1 MTTTAHRSEIFALS
15 DEYVEKGA
23 AFSPIECTSLGIPG
37 FEDQLDDF
45 SLAHAGKSA
54 AYARDVLNRAKA
66 IQPIDDIDRI
76 AQAVLIERT
85 ESRLQLHDSREAYVA
100 YGQISSPVAAIRS
113 VFSIM
118 DLTTP
123 EQVVNAGKRMAAI
136 EGALK
141 SWRDCI
147 EEVHAEGHRTARRQV
162 LAVAGQLKTHSEG
175 AYSKIASEIAS
186 EIAPGSADIAAAAKQ
201 AEAACADMS
210 KWLEEVHAPR
220 SAEADGV
227 GEKRYAPWARY
238 FTGAEL
244 DLRATYE
251 WGKQDLQA
259 INDRM
264 WRAAAKIAP
273 HCKTLAEVAE
283 FCEQSDHLKIHGA
296 DNLLQELK
304 DFTEAAIKKVDG
316 IYFDIDDRIRFCD
329 ARIAPE
335 GSAAAPYY
343 MPPSEDL
350 KRPGTT
356 WYPTLGNETF
366 NFWHIA
372 STWYH
377 EAVPGHHLQC
387 ATAIIEKDRL
397 TRFQRT
403 GAWIS
408 GYGEGWALYAERF
421 MYELGAF
428 EDPALELGYLS
439 GQALRA
445 ARIVVDIGMHLGLD
459 DFDGKPWN
467 AESAYNLMV
476 ERALIEPAFAQSEI
490 ERYLS
495 WPGQAISYKV
505 GERIWMEIRE
515 ETKTRLGAA
524 FDIKAFHNYALKVG
538 PMGLD
543 SLRAEMRSFNG

>member
-1 MTTTAHRSEIFALS
+1 MTESTHRSEIFALS
-15 DEYVEKGA
+15 DEYVEKEA
-23 AFSPIECTSLGIPG
+23 AFSPIGSTFLGIPG
-37 FEDQLDDF
+37 LENQLDDF
-45 SLAHAGKSA
+45 SLSHANTAA
-54 AYARDVLNRAKA
+54 AYARDVLHRAKSLV
-66 IQPIDDIDRI
+66 PIDDIDRI
-76 AQAVLIERT
+76 AQTVLIERI
-85 ESRLQLHDSREAYVA
+85 EARLQLHDSREAYVA
-100 YGQISSPVAAIRS
+100 YGQLASPVSSIRQ
-113 VFSIM
+113 VFSVMPHETQEQISHFQSRM
-118 DLTTP
+118 NAIGGSLT
-123 EQVVNAGKRMAAI
+123 
-136 EGALK
+136 
-141 SWRDCI
+141 SWRDCLK
-147 EEVHAEGHRTARRQV
+147 EVHAEGHRTARRQV

-175 AYSKIASEIAS
+175 AYSKIASEID
-186 EIAPGSADIAAAAKQ
+186 PGNEGLAAAAKS
-201 AEAACADMS
+201 AEAACLEMS
-210 KWLEEVHAPR
+210 KWLTDVHAPR
-220 SAEADGV
+220 SADADGV
-227 GEKRYAPWARY
+227 GEKRYAPWAKY

-251 WGKQDLQA
+251 WGKADLQA

-273 HCKTLAEVAE
+273 HCTTLAEVAK
-283 FCEQSDHLKIHGA
+283 FCEESDHLKIHGA
-296 DNLLQELK
+296 DNLLKELK

-316 IYFDIDDRIRFCD
+316 IYFDIDDRVRFCD
-329 ARIAPE
+329 ARLAPE

-350 KRPGTT
+350 ARPGTT

-421 MYELGAF
+421 MDELGAF
-428 EDPALELGYLS
+428 DDPALELGYLS

-445 ARIVVDIGMHLGLD
+445 ARIVVDIGMHLGFD
-459 DFDGKPWN
+459 DFDGKPWT

-476 ERALIEPAFAQSEI
+476 ERALIEPALAQSEI

-505 GERIWMEIRE
+505 GERIWMQIRE
-515 ETKTRLGAA
+515 ETKERLGDK
-524 FDIKAFHNYALKVG
+524 FDIKAFHNYALKIG

-543 SLRAEMRSFNG
+543 SLRAEMRAFNG

>member
-1 MTTTAHRSEIFALS
+1 MTSTAHRSEIFALS

-23 AFSPIECTSLGIPG
+23 AFSPIGCTSLGIPG
-37 FEDQLDDF
+37 REGELDDF
-45 SLAHAGKSA
+45 SLSHSNKEA
-54 AYARDVLNRAKA
+54 AYSRDVLHRAKA
-66 IQPIDDIDRI
+66 LAPIDEIDRI
-76 AQAVLIERT
+76 AQAVLIERI
-85 ESRLQLHDSREAYVA
+85 ESRLQLHESREAYVA
-100 YGQISSPVAAIRS
+100 YGQIVNPVAHIRQ
-113 VFSIM
+113 VFSLM
-118 DLTTP
+118 PHETP
-123 EQVVNAGKRMAAI
+123 EQIGHYVSRMNAI
-136 EGALK
+136 EGSLK
-141 SWRDCI
+141 SWRDCL

-162 LAVAGQLKTHSEG
+162 LAVAGQLKAHANG
-175 AYSKIASEIAS
+175 GYSSRAKSIDPSNTAL
-186 EIAPGSADIAAAAKQ
+186 ADAAMK
-201 AEAACADMS
+201 AEAACADMA
-210 KWLEEVHAPR
+210 KWMEEVHAPR

-244 DLRATYE
+244 DLHATYE
-251 WGKQDLQA
+251 WGKADLQA

-273 HCKTLAEVAE
+273 HCKTLAEVAK
-283 FCEQSDHLKIHGA
+283 FCEESEHLRIDGA
-296 DNLLQELK
+296 DNLLTELK
-304 DFTEAAIKKVDG
+304 RFTEEAISKVDG
-316 IYFDIDDRIRFCD
+316 IYFDIDERVRFCD
-329 ARIAPE
+329 ARLAPE

-343 MPPSEDL
+343 MAPSEDL
-350 KRPGTT
+350 SRPGTT
-356 WYPTLGNETF
+356 WYPTLGHDRF

-421 MYELGAF
+421 MDELGAF

-445 ARIVVDIGMHLGLD
+445 ARIVVDIGMHLGLN
-459 DFDGKPWN
+459 DFEGKPWN
-467 AESAYNLMV
+467 AESAYNFMV
-476 ERALIEPAFAQSEI
+476 ERAMIDPEFAQSEI

-505 GERIWMEIRE
+505 GERIWMQIRE
-515 ETKTRLGAA
+515 ETKQRLGDK
-524 FDIKAFHNYALKVG
+524 FDIKAFHNYALKIG